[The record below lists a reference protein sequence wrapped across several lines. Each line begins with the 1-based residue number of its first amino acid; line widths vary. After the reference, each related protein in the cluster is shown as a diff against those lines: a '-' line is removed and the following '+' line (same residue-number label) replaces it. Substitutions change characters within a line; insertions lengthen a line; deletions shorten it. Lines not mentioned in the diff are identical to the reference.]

1 MGNDYPD
8 PNVENAKNMDE
19 LINILNIRAKEYS
32 DKVESID
39 TYFKNPD
46 NVPENVYI
54 YAKPYELKKLRKNSE
69 EILNEY
75 KKFIDVNNKYKNK
88 ISLSKAKDKTK
99 EISMLAVED
108 SIEKMKNVVRDYV
121 NDCDKSYKK

>member
-54 YAKPYELKKLRKNSE
+54 YAKPNELKKLRKNSE

-75 KKFIDVNNKYKNK
+75 KKFIDVNTKYKNK